1 MGADNCQVSLSWMR
15 VIQGYILLNRK
26 IQNVLLSSCCGT
38 GVFPDMLAF
47 QSMFLYSKDRGRH
60 KEWTAASEAILT
72 GLELALAREEVFDYS
87 NNYKNQLCHS
97 CSSFEV
103 AIPEG
108 EAIYIDT

>member
-15 VIQGYILLNRK
+15 VIQGFILLNRK

-72 GLELALAREEVFDYS
+72 GRRCLITQIIIKTSCAILVQASKSQYPRARLY
-87 NNYKNQLCHS
+87 
-97 CSSFEV
+97 
-103 AIPEG
+103 
-108 EAIYIDT
+108 T

>member
-1 MGADNCQVSLSWMR
+1 
-15 VIQGYILLNRK
+15 
-26 IQNVLLSSCCGT
+26 
-38 GVFPDMLAF
+38 MLAF

-97 CSSFEV
+97 CSSSKSQYPR
-103 AIPEG
+103 ARLYTWIPRHLG
-108 EAIYIDT
+108 KSLGFCSVSVDAGSPRDQITD